1 MKHIEKLLLSII
13 MLLYTLS
20 VSYAFQYYYFTE
32 KRVNAGLVIELPSP
46 LVVNATID
54 INPKTLNLRGSYGKW
69 ITAYI
74 ELPEG
79 FNVQEINVSTIL
91 LNDTISAELKPT
103 AIGDYD
109 NDTIPDL
116 MVKFDRQRVINY
128 IMSHVDLARLYEEGF
143 MEITLTITGHL
154 YDGTPFQG
162 IDTIK
167 IIMPTPRGL
176 YKTFPI

>member
-1 MKHIEKLLLSII
+1 MLSYI
-13 MLLYTLS
+13 LGVT
-20 VSYAFQYYYFTE
+20 YAFQYYYFTE
-32 KRVNAGLVIELPSP
+32 RHVNAGLVIEVPSP
-46 LVVNATID
+46 LVNATVD
-54 INPKTLNLRGSYGKW
+54 INPQALNLGSIGKW

-79 FNVQEINVSTIL
+79 YDVSNINVSTIL
-91 LNDTISAELKPT
+91 LNGTISAELKPT

-116 MVKFDRQRVINY
+116 MVMFDRQRVINY

-162 IDTIK
+162 MDTVK